1 MVRVRMSARQA
12 SLAIL
17 EFRQSC
23 YCQRGN
29 RRTPAGI
36 YGRNGLPQVVE
47 ERGVVAFMARQI
59 RRMGS
64 PSAPPAVKTYFTRA
78 NGIGPPIF
86 FACLAAFFRL
96 VQMLRAQEQPKISVE
111 VKVVNLLATVRDN
124 HGKIISNLAKDDFV
138 LEEDGRPQTITY
150 FSRESNLP
158 LTLGLLVDTS
168 LSQRRVLDQ
177 ERSASY
183 SFLDQMLREKD
194 SAFVIH
200 FDREVELLQDVT
212 SSRKKLES
220 ALGLIE
226 EPKASDSN
234 SGTPGRRGILGRVGT
249 LLYDS
254 VYLAS
259 NEEMRKQQGRKA
271 LIILSDGVDAG
282 SKESL
287 VTAIESAQR
296 ADTVVYSILFADEE
310 SRARPGGFGGMG
322 GIGRRGGMG
331 GGGRGGS
338 RYPRQERPDGKKI
351 LERISRETGGRLFEV
366 SKKQPIGDIYAQI
379 EEELRSQYSLGYAPG
394 AEAGPGYH
402 KILVTTKQKDL
413 IVQTRDGYYADR

>member
-1 MVRVRMSARQA
+1 
-12 SLAIL
+12 
-17 EFRQSC
+17 
-23 YCQRGN
+23 
-29 RRTPAGI
+29 
-36 YGRNGLPQVVE
+36 
-47 ERGVVAFMARQI
+47 
-59 RRMGS
+59 MGS
-64 PSAPPAVKTYFTRA
+64 S
-78 NGIGPPIF
+78 IF
-86 FACLAAFFRL
+86 FACLAAFSLL
-96 VQMLRAQEQPKISVE
+96 VPGEMLLAQEQPKISVE

-200 FDREVELLQDVT
+200 FDREVELLQDLT

-366 SKKQPIGDIYAQI
+366 SRKQPIGDIYAQI

-394 AEAGPGYH
+394 AEVGPGYH

>member
-1 MVRVRMSARQA
+1 MAGQIGKMGYPPA
-12 SLAIL
+12 
-17 EFRQSC
+17 
-23 YCQRGN
+23 
-29 RRTPAGI
+29 TPAAKSFFI
-36 YGRNGLPQVVE
+36 HANR
-47 ERGVVAFMARQI
+47 I
-59 RRMGS
+59 R
-64 PSAPPAVKTYFTRA
+64 PSKFLAYS
-78 NGIGPPIF
+78 
-86 FACLAAFFRL
+86 AAFFL
-96 VQMLRAQEQPKISVE
+96 LLPGEMARAQEQPKISVE

-168 LSQRRVLDQ
+168 LSQRRVLGQ
-177 ERSASY
+177 ERNASY

-200 FDREVELLQDVT
+200 FDREVELLQDLT

-220 ALGLIE
+220 ALGLLE
-226 EPKASDSN
+226 EPKASDS
-234 SGTPGRRGILGRVGT
+234 SGGTPGRRGIPGRAGT

-310 SRARPGGFGGMG
+310 SRARPGGFGGVG
-322 GIGRRGGMG
+322 GIGRRRGMG
-331 GGGRGGS
+331 GGGRGGGS

-351 LERISRETGGRLFEV
+351 LERISKETGGRLFEV
-366 SKKQPIGDIYAQI
+366 SKKQPVGDIYAQI
-379 EEELRSQYSLGYAPG
+379 EEELRSQYSLGYGPS

-413 IVQTRDGYYADR
+413 IVQTRDGYYVDR

>member
-1 MVRVRMSARQA
+1 M
-12 SLAIL
+12 
-17 EFRQSC
+17 
-23 YCQRGN
+23 
-29 RRTPAGI
+29 T
-36 YGRNGLPQVVE
+36 
-47 ERGVVAFMARQI
+47 
-59 RRMGS
+59 GS
-64 PSAPPAVKTYFTRA
+64 S
-78 NGIGPPIF
+78 IF
-86 FACLAAFFRL
+86 FACLAAFFL
-96 VQMLRAQEQPKISVE
+96 LMPGEMLRGQEQPKISVE

-158 LTLGLLVDTS
+158 LTLGLLG
-168 LSQRRVLDQ
+168 
-177 ERSASY
+177 
-183 SFLDQMLREKD
+183 EKD
-194 SAFVIH
+194 LAFVIH
-200 FDREVELLQDVT
+200 FDREVELLQDLT

-220 ALGLIE
+220 ALGLLE

-234 SGTPGRRGILGRVGT
+234 SGAPGRRGILGRMGT

-259 NEEMRKQQGRKA
+259 NEETRKQQGRKA

-282 SKESL
+282 SKESV

-331 GGGRGGS
+331 GGGRSGGS
-338 RYPRQERPDGKKI
+338 RNPRQERPDGKKI

-379 EEELRSQYSLGYAPG
+379 EEELRSQYSLGYAPA